1 MKKYAQRP
9 CCYWKKAYLCTPM
22 NTMDSYKVD
31 LKSMTEGAVSHR
43 SWVLEDAF
51 FSAVGGA
58 EIKQGK
64 VDADVCIVGRQND
77 CWDIEMTLA
86 GTVKVECDRCLG
98 LMDQEIQANESLRVK
113 LGDETCDDG
122 EVITVAANP
131 GELDLAWYLY
141 EAAALAIPIRHVHPD
156 GACDQSVMKHLGG
169 EDRAETVDPRWAAL
183 KQLKSDI

>member
-1 MKKYAQRP
+1 M
-9 CCYWKKAYLCTPM
+9 T
-22 NTMDSYKVD
+22 TMDSYKVD

-64 VDADVCIVGRQND
+64 VDADVCIVSHQND

-98 LMDQEIQANESLRVK
+98 LMDQEIQANESLRVR

-156 GACDQSVMKHLGG
+156 GACDESVTRHLQGI
-169 EDRAETVDPRWAAL
+169 DRAEIKDPRWAAL
-183 KQLKSDI
+183 QKLKSGV

>member
-1 MKKYAQRP
+1 MCKRP

-22 NTMDSYKVD
+22 DTMDSYKVD
-31 LKSMTEGAVSHR
+31 LKSMAEGAVSHR
-43 SWVLEDAF
+43 SWVLRDTF

-58 EIKQGK
+58 EIKQGN
-64 VDADVCIVGRQND
+64 VDAEVCVVGRQND
-77 CWDIEMTLA
+77 IWDVEITLT

-98 LMDQEIQANESLRVK
+98 LMDQTIQASESLRVR
-113 LGDETCDDG
+113 LGDEASDDG
-122 EVITVAANP
+122 EVITVAANS

-183 KQLKSDI
+183 QKLKSGV

>member
-1 MKKYAQRP
+1 ME
-9 CCYWKKAYLCTPM
+9 
-22 NTMDSYKVD
+22 TMDSYKVD

-58 EIKQGK
+58 EIKQGN
-64 VDADVCIVGRQND
+64 VNADVCIVSHQND
-77 CWDIEMTLA
+77 CWDVEMMLA

-113 LGDETCDDG
+113 LGDEADDDG
-122 EVITVAANP
+122 EVITVAGSS

-156 GACDQSVMKHLGG
+156 GACDESVMKHLRGD
-169 EDRAETVDPRWAAL
+169 DRDEVKDPRWAAL
-183 KQLKSDI
+183 EKLKSGI